1 MMYRL
6 IYLLITG
13 FWLPGK
19 CRHLYHIL
27 REDILHEKLGGVERD
42 AIRFSCRCVNC
53 GDVRGVKIGG
63 YKDID

>member
-6 IYLLITG
+6 IYVLITG

-27 REDILHEKLGGVERD
+27 REDHFHEELDGIARD
-42 AIRFSCRCVNC
+42 SIRFSCRCTNC
-53 GDVRGVKIGG
+53 GDVRGVKIGD
-63 YKDID
+63 YKYID